1 MFKILREVWLNIGV
15 EKVDIHKGI
24 TVKALLDS
32 GMTGMFMDRKMVARN
47 RFKLQKLER
56 LVIVRNVDSTN
67 NSRGVI
73 IHQIEVNVYY
83 KSHVER
89 MRMDIYDLGRTDI
102 ILGML
107 WLQVHNPKIN
117 WETGEVKMTRCP
129 PICGRSM
136 VAKKE
141 TEKRRKVKR
150 KIKVIEK
157 LERDE

>member
-1 MFKILREVWLNIGV
+1 MLREVWLNIGV

-89 MRMDIYDLGRTDI
+89 MRMDICNLGRTDI

>member
-15 EKVDIHKGI
+15 EKVDTHKGI

-32 GMTGMFMDRKMVARN
+32 SMTGMFMDRKMVARN

-89 MRMDIYDLGRTDI
+89 MRMDICDLGRTDI

-129 PICGRSM
+129 PICRRSM

>member
-15 EKVDIHKGI
+15 EKVDTHKGI

-32 GMTGMFMDRKMVARN
+32 GMTEMFMDRKMVARN

-89 MRMDIYDLGRTDI
+89 MRMDICDLGRTDI

>member
-1 MFKILREVWLNIGV
+1 MLREVWLNIGV

-129 PICGRSM
+129 PICGRSI

>member
-15 EKVDIHKGI
+15 EKVDTHKGI

-32 GMTGMFMDRKMVARN
+32 SMTGMFMDRKMVARN

-89 MRMDIYDLGRTDI
+89 MRMDICDLGEQTSYWGCYGCRCIT
-102 ILGML
+102 
-107 WLQVHNPKIN
+107 PK
-117 WETGEVKMTRCP
+117 
-129 PICGRSM
+129 
-136 VAKKE
+136 
-141 TEKRRKVKR
+141 
-150 KIKVIEK
+150 
-157 LERDE
+157 

>member
-89 MRMDIYDLGRTDI
+89 MRMDICNLGRTDI
-102 ILGML
+102 ILGMP